1 MYNKVIITNTFKRG
15 FIYECNTEQDFK
27 EYIEKNNDAVE
38 SIGKK
43 GQFIKPVFD
52 IDAYG
57 TDINV
62 DDFKADVNLLYPN
75 KDVNVATR
83 GPRNDGKKGMKYSYR
98 VYVDGVKT
106 TSSQIKQ
113 LLLRNGMDKKWT
125 CLDTSIYDVNKVL
138 YLPLTTSFSFLI
150 ASGFLLV

>member
-1 MYNKVIITNTFKRG
+1 MYNKVIITDVFKRG

-27 EYIEKNNDAVE
+27 EYIKKNNDTCE

-52 IDAYG
+52 LDAYG
-57 TDINV
+57 TDINI
-62 DDFKADVNLLYPN
+62 DDFNADVNLLYPN

-83 GPRNDGKKGMKYSYR
+83 GSRNDGKKGMKYSYR

-113 LLLRNGMDKKWT
+113 FVMEWIRNG
-125 CLDTSIYDVNKVL
+125 
-138 YLPLTTSFSFLI
+138 
-150 ASGFLLV
+150 LV